1 MKKETLTAVI
11 FGIILGSL
19 LGFFLIVKSKA
30 RSLKNTKTFSPKIS
44 ITPSAKSM
52 NSEFQFLEIEQPES
66 GTITDKN
73 TIKVKGK
80 APKSSLIVIQTQI
93 KELIIKNDKGE
104 FSFDIPLALGENIIH
119 ISMYPKDAQ
128 IRSQEK
134 ELKVYNL
141 PANL

>member
-52 NSEFQFLEIEQPES
+52 NSEFQLSSRKAEQLR
-66 GTITDKN
+66 
-73 TIKVKGK
+73 IK
-80 APKSSLIVIQTQI
+80 
-93 KELIIKNDKGE
+93 
-104 FSFDIPLALGENIIH
+104 IPLK
-119 ISMYPKDAQ
+119 SK
-128 IRSQEK
+128 EK
-134 ELKVYNL
+134 RLKVRL
-141 PANL
+141 LLFKHK